1 MRPVP
6 LALALLA
13 PIVFVPAVSAQDQG
27 AQDQGARE
35 QEALR
40 PPQAV
45 SSPPVFDM
53 VASDRE
59 TAWRINRQTGEVV
72 VCRIDT
78 TSSLETVRARCAAAA
93 IDTGPQQSMTPPG
106 GVGGSRP

>member
-1 MRPVP
+1 MRLVL

-13 PIVFVPAVSAQDQG
+13 PIFASAAL

-106 GVGGSRP
+106 GLGGSRP